1 MKISNCL
8 PHCQELERMNSRML
22 GSEEIKFC
30 FARQVNGKQLLL
42 NKECR
47 LFKNN

>member
-1 MKISNCL
+1 MKIQLFALLSGTGKN
-8 PHCQELERMNSRML
+8 ELKDV
-22 GSEEIKFC
+22 GEIKFC